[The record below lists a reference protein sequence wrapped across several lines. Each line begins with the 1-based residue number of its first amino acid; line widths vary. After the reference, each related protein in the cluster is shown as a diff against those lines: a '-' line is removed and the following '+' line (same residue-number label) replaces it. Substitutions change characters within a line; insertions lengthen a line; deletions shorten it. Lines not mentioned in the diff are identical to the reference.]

1 VSGGAGGDA
10 VIRLATRDD
19 LPALRR
25 LWFEFETWL
34 NAIGEPSDIDPQKFD
49 GFAAL
54 AFGDQPLCQ
63 VLVAELGSETV
74 GYLVYHVGVWMDDMA
89 PALFVGDLFVSASI
103 HRRGIGRLLMERARA
118 IGREHGA
125 QHLFWTV
132 WRENAAAQDF
142 YRRLGAE
149 VFDEEVFMRWPV
161 AS

>member
-1 VSGGAGGDA
+1 VSGEAASEA
-10 VIRLATRDD
+10 VIRIATRDD

-34 NAIGEPSDIDPQKFD
+34 NAIGEPSDIDPEKFD

-63 VLVAELGSETV
+63 VLVAELGREAV

-89 PALFVGDLFVSASI
+89 PALFVADLFVSADV
-103 HRRGIGRLLMERARA
+103 HRRGIGRRLMERARA
-118 IGREHGA
+118 IGDEHGA

-132 WRENAAAQDF
+132 WRENAGAQDF
-142 YRRLGAE
+142 YRQLGAE
-149 VFDEEVFMRWPV
+149 VFDEEVFMRWRV
-161 AS
+161 AR